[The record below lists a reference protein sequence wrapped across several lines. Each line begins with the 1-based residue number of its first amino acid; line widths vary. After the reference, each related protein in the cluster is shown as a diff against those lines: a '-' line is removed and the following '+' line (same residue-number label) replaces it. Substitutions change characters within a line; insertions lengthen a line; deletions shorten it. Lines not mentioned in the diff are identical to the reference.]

1 VDGTSALRGTATGN
15 AVPATGTA
23 VPATSTAVPAP
34 RPPDPIAEAAPR
46 DPLDDRPR
54 HAAAA
59 RGARTGGGARL
70 TVWLL
75 HMAVPLLGLWM
86 FLARPQTD
94 VRWEHHAGHFG
105 LVAGTAAV
113 AVVLGLLVGAA
124 ARRRDDARLFLV
136 ALVFQLTA
144 AFLGLHALATPGV
157 VLDAPTP
164 AFTAA
169 TPIGLLLGGIV
180 AVVSG
185 LEFTPARATQLV
197 RRRRWLAALPWAS
210 VIGFAVLSE
219 SAATL
224 LRPLVEQPDAAVTQ
238 VLFGIVTPALYLTAG
253 ALYLRVYRRRPRVV
267 LLSVL
272 TAFVLLAEA
281 SIAIVFGVS
290 WQLSWWEWHLL
301 MTLAFGF
308 IAYSAWVQFRLEGS
322 GGGLFDAVAL
332 DQTVTDLRQDYSA
345 ALEAM
350 VDALHERETGGPGAP
365 RPMRPVTARLAAR
378 FDVTERQLAVL
389 ERSAEALRYEREQ
402 ARRLGALAEV
412 GREAR
417 VIRTEDDL
425 LTRVQAHTRH
435 AFAHDDVW
443 LELVRSGELTPLDDA
458 CTTSPQEKRRAAEA
472 ADRLETVASP
482 DGRDLALPLVVKG
495 RAAGVLRARRRH
507 TAFPDAD
514 RALLTSFAGQVAIAL
529 ENARLYHQ
537 LDGLF
542 RSYMSPAVATSL
554 IADPDQAELGG
565 EIAEVTVLMADLRGF
580 TSFSEQHAPDE
591 VVAMLNTFFDVV
603 VPVILEAGGTV
614 VQFVGDEVM
623 ALFGAPTRQP
633 DHAARAARA
642 GLGLQEAVAAV
653 SASRAD
659 WPRFGVGINTGPA
672 LVGNIGAEQM
682 RNFTAIGDTT
692 NLAAR
697 LQGLA
702 QPGEVVVGQRTAE
715 ELGRRARLEAR
726 PPVLV
731 KGRSEPLPTFLLR
744 GLDAG

>member
-1 VDGTSALRGTATGN
+1 VA
-15 AVPATGTA
+15 
-23 VPATSTAVPAP
+23 
-34 RPPDPIAEAAPR
+34 
-46 DPLDDRPR
+46 
-54 HAAAA
+54 
-59 RGARTGGGARL
+59 
-70 TVWLL
+70 VWLV
-75 HMAVPLLGLWM
+75 HMALPLLGLWL
-86 FLARPQTD
+86 FIARPATD
-94 VRWEHHAGHFG
+94 LHWEHRPGHFG
-105 LVAGTAAV
+105 LVAGTAGV

-136 ALVFQLTA
+136 SLVFQTTA

-157 VLDAPTP
+157 VLDAPTL
-164 AFTAA
+164 AFTTA
-169 TPIGLLLGGIV
+169 TPIGLLLGSAV
-180 AVVSG
+180 ALASARE
-185 LEFTPARATQLV
+185 LSPAAAARLM
-197 RRRRWLAALPWAS
+197 RRRRRLAAVPWVLVLA
-210 VIGFAVLSE
+210 FAALSSTSLAAV
-219 SAATL
+219 SA
-224 LRPLVEQPDAAVTQ
+224 LVERPNEPAAQ
-238 VLFGIVTPALYLTAG
+238 VLFGAVTPALYLLA
-253 ALYLRVYRRRPRVV
+253 AVLYLRVYRRRPRVV

-272 TAFVLLAEA
+272 TAFALLAEA
-281 SIAIVFGVS
+281 SVAIVFGRN

-308 IAYSAWVQFRLEGS
+308 IAYSAWVQFRREGS
-322 GGGLFDAVAL
+322 GGGIFDAVAL
-332 DQTVTDLRQDYSA
+332 DRTVADLRRDYSA
-345 ALEAM
+345 ALEKL
-350 VDALHERETGGPGAP
+350 VEALHEREDDDDAPDRPLGPVMA
-365 RPMRPVTARLAAR
+365 ALADR

-417 VIRTEDDL
+417 VIRDEDEL
-425 LTRVQAHTRH
+425 LAHVQTHTRA
-435 AFAHDDVW
+435 AFARDDVW
-443 LELVRSGELTPLDDA
+443 LELVRSGKLTPLDDA
-458 CTTSPQEKRRAAEA
+458 CSASAEERRRSAEA
-472 ADRLETVASP
+472 VDRLEAVASP
-482 DGRDLALPLVVKG
+482 DGRDLALPLVVKD
-495 RAAGVLRARRRH
+495 RAAGVLRARRSRGP
-507 TAFPDAD
+507 FPDAD
-514 RALLTSFAGQVAIAL
+514 RALLASFAGHTAIAL

-554 IADPDQAELGG
+554 IADPDQAGLGG

-591 VVAMLNTFFDVV
+591 VVAMLNTFYGVV

-633 DHAARAARA
+633 DHALRAARA
-642 GLGLQEAVAAV
+642 GLGLQDAVAEVTAG
-653 SASRAD
+653 RAD

-672 LVGNIGAEQM
+672 LVGNIGAEQL

-697 LQGLA
+697 LHGLA
-702 QPGEVVVGQRTAE
+702 EPGQVVVGQRTAE

-731 KGRSEPLPTFLLR
+731 KGKHEPVPAFLLR
-744 GLDAG
+744 GLAD